1 MAEET
6 GGMYHELTHAEA
18 SQIPEAIAS
27 MVEAEV
33 EKVGELTLRADTGY
47 EDWVSFTP
55 DRYTDV
61 GGGVTKSFDVMVTV
75 PEGTSGGTYEFT
87 IDLLGDG
94 TVLGTQL
101 VTITVPEIRALTP
114 SPSPTRGRNIS
125 EVSQLE
131 NCNVSIK
138 ENGDTIIRFSF
149 RPSPREE
156 ANWLASRFE
165 IAKSLEIAL
174 EKSLKKDADVLKISS
189 RENAFIIPNLIEPQD
204 KKYTMPELDLIEL
217 ERDFQKATEWIID
230 EQFPAIS
237 IVPTTATI
245 EFPDEYRETFG
256 NTKIVPDTSHTITG
270 EIKPWITIISPP
282 SGAVLQN
289 ATTIHVRGSDEI
301 ENVSLLIQ
309 GTTWEERLED
319 NTRPFVFEWDISDQN
334 VTGGSYRIEATGFVE
349 REGAEAEAINDSTI
363 MDVKKPEV
371 PIATVIAIL
380 IVTITAGAVAAA
392 GAAAS
397 GMHGLG
403 ELRLKFSFHRS
414 VLAAK
419 FRTSII
425 GDLLRI
431 AFCILALSAAYTLQS
446 TLLMKTV
453 SFNTPFSEASQ
464 SLLVPTFEGFVPNVR
479 GIFFLI
485 TALVGTVILV
495 REVVQYFLA
504 WLLDAEVGAIVDR
517 TATVFMLGSGIFGH
531 PMGYP
536 LRAVIWE
543 DLSPRVK
550 GFISLGNI
558 MSLFS
563 LLAFFYYLSFVW
575 YPDAWWVIWVGGVGI
590 PAVAMTLLYSLI
602 PFVGEEGTVIYEWN
616 KLLSIILFV
625 IAGFTY
631 LSLTLNL
638 FDPLT
643 LQYSIGMFSLS
654 ISGIMI
660 GGLLLYKFMGWINL
674 I

>member
-1 MAEET
+1 
-6 GGMYHELTHAEA
+6 
-18 SQIPEAIAS
+18 
-27 MVEAEV
+27 
-33 EKVGELTLRADTGY
+33 
-47 EDWVSFTP
+47 
-55 DRYTDV
+55 
-61 GGGVTKSFDVMVTV
+61 
-75 PEGTSGGTYEFT
+75 
-87 IDLLGDG
+87 
-94 TVLGTQL
+94 
-101 VTITVPEIRALTP
+101 
-114 SPSPTRGRNIS
+114 
-125 EVSQLE
+125 
-131 NCNVSIK
+131 
-138 ENGDTIIRFSF
+138 
-149 RPSPREE
+149 
-156 ANWLASRFE
+156 
-165 IAKSLEIAL
+165 
-174 EKSLKKDADVLKISS
+174 
-189 RENAFIIPNLIEPQD
+189 FIIPNLIEPQA
-204 KKYTMPELDLIEL
+204 KTYTMPELDLIEL

-237 IVPTTATI
+237 LVPTTATI
-245 EFPDEYRETFG
+245 EFPDEYRAMFG
-256 NTKIVPDTSHTITG
+256 NTKIVPETSHTITG

-301 ENVSLLIQ
+301 KNVSLLIQ

-319 NTRPFVFEWDISDQN
+319 NTRPFIFEWDISDPN

-349 REGAEAEAINDSTI
+349 SEEAEAEAINDSTI

-371 PIATVIAIL
+371 PIATLIAIL

-453 SFNTPFSEASQ
+453 SLNTPFSTLFSEEEM

-558 MSLFS
+558 MGLFS

-660 GGLLLYKFMGWINL
+660 GGLLIYKFMGWINL